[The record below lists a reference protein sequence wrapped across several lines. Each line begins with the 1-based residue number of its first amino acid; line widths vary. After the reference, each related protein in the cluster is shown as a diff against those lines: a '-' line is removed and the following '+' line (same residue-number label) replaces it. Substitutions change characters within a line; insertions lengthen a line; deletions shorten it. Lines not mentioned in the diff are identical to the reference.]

1 MQVNWG
7 MWGFPEILCDFYIAL
22 DVVCSTS
29 SIFNLVA
36 ISIDRY
42 YAVTAPIKY
51 SQHRDNHTRA
61 YIFIM
66 VCWVAS
72 IAIGSPIMLGA
83 NHIPDEAKV
92 FSREIPDQSSE
103 WSSNQTDINEGIRP
117 NDLGSNSSSVRWDAG
132 NRALLNISVN
142 DALPTSKIKTNQSQ
156 IQSMEFV
163 CAFYNP
169 DFIIWS
175 SLGSFY
181 IPCFALHQRAL
192 IAKMA
197 KKKKQFPSN
206 RPTPN
211 NEKPPPQPGSGSSE
225 MSSIDKCKKP
235 LDTVVTLD
243 KNGKSVAE
251 TRLTVDGVQTNGAAL
266 TAKKMNGTLAI
277 QVSQEDPQRKWST
290 ESGTVM
296 IDVRIQEPSDS
307 LPTKPNMAHKAC
319 GPDTSIYQRSKTAAM
334 LAAGANNNS
343 QSDKIPTVV
352 LHPDGNEPATKLNPT
367 SPSPDE
373 EGKQRNRLS
382 LSLFSPSL
390 KRSSICSFFGGGA
403 DSNLPSPALSHRQS
417 TDLMGE
423 ALDAR
428 DKTRSGFT
436 NMITMNRINRG
447 SRKNRQKKK
456 EKTSARKEKKATQ
469 TLAIVLGCFLVCWT
483 PFFTCNMLHA
493 ICLKFQLSW
502 MPGDTAFIL
511 TTWLGYINSCINPLI
526 YTIFNPEFRK
536 AFKRILGM

>member
-1 MQVNWG
+1 MPFSVYVLVSTNTGVLQLEQEGSILALRLVFVFDYAHNGMRDMKVLFQRNGKAAYGLNHGLRENQDETTGIDFNGQECGRFPIESVHESELEPSGWFCGTREMYQIDKLSSVNWG

-181 IPCFALHQRAL
+181 IPCF
-192 IAKMA
+192 
-197 KKKKQFPSN
+197 
-206 RPTPN
+206 
-211 NEKPPPQPGSGSSE
+211 
-225 MSSIDKCKKP
+225 
-235 LDTVVTLD
+235 
-243 KNGKSVAE
+243 
-251 TRLTVDGVQTNGAAL
+251 
-266 TAKKMNGTLAI
+266 
-277 QVSQEDPQRKWST
+277 
-290 ESGTVM
+290 VM
-296 IDVRIQEPSDS
+296 IFLYARIF
-307 LPTKPNMAHKAC
+307 KA
-319 GPDTSIYQRSKTAAM
+319 SAA
-334 LAAGANNNS
+334 
-343 QSDKIPTVV
+343 QT
-352 LHPDGNEPATKLNPT
+352 
-367 SPSPDE
+367 
-373 EGKQRNRLS
+373 R
-382 LSLFSPSL
+382 
-390 KRSSICSFFGGGA
+390 C
-403 DSNLPSPALSHRQS
+403 
-417 TDLMGE
+417 E
-423 ALDAR
+423 A
-428 DKTRSGFT
+428 
-436 NMITMNRINRG
+436 
-447 SRKNRQKKK
+447 
-456 EKTSARKEKKATQ
+456 
-469 TLAIVLGCFLVCWT
+469 CFLVVT
-483 PFFTCNMLHA
+483 
-493 ICLKFQLSW
+493 
-502 MPGDTAFIL
+502 
-511 TTWLGYINSCINPLI
+511 
-526 YTIFNPEFRK
+526 
-536 AFKRILGM
+536 